1 MHLNLLKIMGKEK
14 IMIKKISD
22 FRLAEYLLKIAC
34 SRSNVEYSDLALKFE
49 DPEGFRDGHIYLG
62 EPKNVGHTIFK
73 IIRIFCEN
81 SQEIVGKRLNTSN
94 SNAYIALS
102 NYLRALTY
110 GNNDLCQTDDE
121 MVFQR
126 LYQKPLIW
134 IIMKNL
140 ICPSF
145 NVKLNNVKLVA
156 GNSAQVDITEYFDK
170 MEDNS
175 ESFIFVNN
183 IEDTVI
189 RNVFLLISAIKAH
202 ELEPGDVIKD
212 ILESSLRSYLEGIL
226 LIAFS
231 EKNKVHEFIDIITAL
246 LGIRL
251 VGDQKKIASTSLIKD
266 AQQTADHPTSW
277 WFMGLIEQMLDSA
290 RGSDWSTH
298 ISLEKYV
305 KEFWDEVEEIKRKK
319 EKNNNFDGVPFNEL
333 LRLKSKQ
340 TCDYDTDHNKTLQ
353 ALLSSDRVW

>member
-1 MHLNLLKIMGKEK
+1 MENIKKMT
-14 IMIKKISD
+14 KKISN
-22 FRLAEYLLKIAC
+22 FILAEYLLKIAC
-34 SRSNVEYSDLALKFE
+34 LRSDVEYSDLLLKF
-49 DPEGFRDGHIYLG
+49 DSPEGFREGHIYLG

-81 SQEIVGKRLNTSN
+81 SQEILGKRLNTSN
-94 SNAYIALS
+94 SNAYIALA

-110 GNNDLCQTDDE
+110 GNNDLCQLDE
-121 MVFQR
+121 ELVSQR

-145 NVKLNNVKLVA
+145 NVKLNNVKLIA
-156 GNSAQVDITEYFDK
+156 GNSAQVDIAEYFDK
-170 MEDNS
+170 NEIEENS

-189 RNVFLLISAIKAH
+189 RNVFLLISTIKAH
-202 ELEPGDVIKD
+202 KLEPAEVIKN
-212 ILESSLRSYLEGIL
+212 ILESSLRNYLEGIL

-231 EKNKVHEFIDIITAL
+231 EKNKVHEFIDVITAL

-251 VGDQKKIASTSLIKD
+251 VGDQKKIASTSLVKE
-266 AQQTADHPTSW
+266 AQGTADHPTSW
-277 WFMGLIEQMLDSA
+277 WFMGLIEQMLDPA
-290 RGSDWSTH
+290 RGSDWSTY

-305 KEFWDEVEEIKRKK
+305 KEFWDEVEKIKRKK
-319 EKNNNFDGVPFNEL
+319 EKNNNFDGIPFNTL

-353 ALLSSDRVW
+353 ALLSSDRIW